1 MRALLRVG
9 VGAFVVV
16 ACCYAAFFVVMVALG
31 LFFGLAGV
39 P

>member
-1 MRALLRVG
+1 MRTLLRVG

-16 ACCYAAFFVVMVALG
+16 ACCYAAAVVVMVALG
-31 LFFGLAGV
+31 VFFGLAGV

>member
-1 MRALLRVG
+1 MRTLLRVG

-16 ACCYAAFFVVMVALG
+16 ACLYAAVFVGMVALG
-31 LFFGLAGV
+31 VFFGLAGV